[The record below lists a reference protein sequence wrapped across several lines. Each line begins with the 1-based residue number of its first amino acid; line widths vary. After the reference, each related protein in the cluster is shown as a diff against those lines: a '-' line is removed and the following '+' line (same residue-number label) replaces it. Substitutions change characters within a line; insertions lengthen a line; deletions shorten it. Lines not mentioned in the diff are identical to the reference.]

1 VAAMGQRARQLYEQ
15 RFGLERSLQAYE
27 ALLR

>member
-1 VAAMGQRARQLYEQ
+1 MGKRARQLYEQ